1 MYIVSESCNLSGNLY
16 ELLSL
21 PPRRKYPTDRS
32 DDSADNCIIFCIC
45 VFTYS
50 MLYTVYMSL
59 YMLDAWRCRTNVADV
74 CHIWTHFGLHKS
86 ILYSE
91 IEGIERRFHLMS
103 DDSLDGTR
111 QMDWGRDRR
120 PETGERVQGGG
131 WLGWHLL
138 KRIFENSQCD

>member
-1 MYIVSESCNLSGNLY
+1 
-16 ELLSL
+16 
-21 PPRRKYPTDRS
+21 
-32 DDSADNCIIFCIC
+32 
-45 VFTYS
+45 
-50 MLYTVYMSL
+50 
-59 YMLDAWRCRTNVADV
+59 MLDAWRCRTNVADV

-120 PETGERVQGGG
+120 PESGCRAVGG
-131 WLGWHLL
+131 WDGIFWKEFL
-138 KRIFENSQCD
+138 RILNATNVASCQL